1 MVVVFCEF
9 ELLLCLE
16 LLLLFLFSEEILLQ
30 LVQLGHLVVDDLVM
44 VAAAGVGTALDA
56 GC

>member
-30 LVQLGHLVVDDLVM
+30 LVQLGYLVVDDLVM